1 MIFVLGLPMCCEGGI
16 LLFTL
21 YDQRISSSLLFVVW
35 IEIVVVMAFY
45 GINLFIDNVQE
56 MGMDWGLQRPSGVLR
71 IVMLISL
78 GAITPGV
85 LIAVAVIGW
94 SKREPISYG
103 GENFPAIVEGFG
115 WLLELGPLVFL
126 PLFAIRNAYK
136 LRDKPSKEIWKK
148 LTKPAPSWY
157 EADRM
162 GGKASGIDFGHDNI
176 AYSPTSEDRIQSY
189 RELYDSL

>member
-1 MIFVLGLPMCCEGGI
+1 MCCEGGI

-45 GINLFIDNVQE
+45 GINKFIDNVQE
-56 MGMDWGLQRPSGVLR
+56 MGMKRGLSRPAGILR
-71 IVMLISL
+71 IVMIISL
-78 GAITPGV
+78 GIITPGV
-85 LIAVAVIGW
+85 LIAVAIIDW
-94 SKREPISYG
+94 TKREPISYG
-103 GENFPAIVEGFG
+103 GEDFPPIVEGFG
-115 WLLELGPLVFL
+115 WLLELGPLIFL

-136 LRDKPSKEIWKK
+136 LRNNPTKEIWKQ
-148 LTKPAPSWY
+148 LTEPAPSWY

-162 GGKASGIDFGHDNI
+162 GKDAYEIDFGHDNI
-176 AYSPTSEDRIQSY
+176 AYSPTSEERIASY